1 MKHSVIYVKSL
12 DGKTV
17 YFDREK
23 LEAGIIKAL
32 DLAKVMDDYLAE
44 DISYALEKYLE
55 KLRDGKHEQL
65 SVQDLNGYVVQLL
78 NDAGYSEVAHAYS
91 SIHAATW
98 DFKTSKELIPWKES
112 RVVDLL
118 KNNLLF
124 QSYDIDDLAHSIV
137 EVVTSLKFSRIS
149 DAFIVEIANHLI
161 TNREFGPKSSRVDAE
176 NSDGNKLL
184 YASEAIAFS
193 SKLVQGWFEQ
203 KVLSVGDVGT
213 LFPKFLVEFNFLRY
227 IKSYIAQGEVPLME
241 MIFLPQF
248 SNFIVELVGLYHNVG
263 KFMELT
269 FPGVEVKNYLNLD
282 GIDEGVAVSFCLT
295 GRQKL
300 KMKNEIIELIEGEFT
315 KACKEPI
322 EITYK

>member
-32 DLAKVMDDYLAE
+32 ELAMVMDDYLAE
-44 DISYALEKYLE
+44 DISYALGKYLE
-55 KLRDGKHEQL
+55 KLRDGQHALL

-98 DFKTSKELIPWKES
+98 DFKTSKELIPWKDS
-112 RVVDLL
+112 RVLDLM

-124 QSYDIDDLAHSIV
+124 QSYDIEDLAHSV
-137 EVVTSLKFSRIS
+137 REVITSLKFLRIS

-161 TNREFGPKSSRVDAE
+161 TNREFGPRESRVDVTK
-176 NSDGNKLL
+176 SDGNKLL

-193 SKLVQGWFEQ
+193 SKLVQHWFEQ
-203 KVLSVGDVGT
+203 KVLSVGEVGT
-213 LFPKFLVEFNFLRY
+213 LFPKFLVEFSFTRY
-227 IKSYIAQGEVPLME
+227 IESYIPHGGIPVME
-241 MIFLPQF
+241 IIFLPQF
-248 SNFIVELVGLYHNVG
+248 SNFIGELVGLYHNVG

-269 FPGVEVKNYLNLD
+269 FPGVEVKNYLN
-282 GIDEGVAVSFCLT
+282 IDELDKGVAFAFSLT

-300 KMKNEIIELIEGEFT
+300 KFKNEIIELIEGEFT
-315 KACKEPI
+315 KACKKPV